1 MPKSTIQ
8 AGHSPILWIEGRWSG
23 NPNFVSLLR
32 KKGFIIETTSTGKK
46 ALEMLDTD
54 DFSLLVVNAASMRT
68 SGVRISKNI
77 FETHPEVPVILIC
90 DPDRVPDGVEEYV
103 GCLLVLDFTT
113 RKLVNRIM
121 RLLPGDDKNKIQLG
135 PISIDVDRNLVNAHG
150 QQTTLTP
157 RLMAL
162 LIAFIE
168 KSGEVITR
176 EKLFHDVWKTD
187 YTGDTRTLDV
197 HISWLRQAIELD
209 PRNPSLWLDKLN
221 PTKDFLCLSNL
232 AKQKKLPN

>member
-1 MPKSTIQ
+1 MAKSAAL

-32 KKGFIIETTSTGKK
+32 KKGFVIETVSTGKK
-46 ALEMLDTD
+46 ALEMADSGD
-54 DFSLLVVNAASMRT
+54 YSLLIVNAASMRT
-68 SGVRISKNI
+68 SGARISKNLY
-77 FETHPEVPVILIC
+77 ESYPEIPIILIC
-90 DPDRVPDGVEEYV
+90 DPDRVPDGVEEYL

-121 RLLPGDDKNKIQLG
+121 KLLPGEDKNKTKLG
-135 PISIDVDRNLVNAHG
+135 PITIDRNRNLVNCNN

-157 RLMAL
+157 RLMSL
-162 LIAFIE
+162 LVTFME
-168 KSGEVITR
+168 KPGEVISR
-176 EKLFHDVWKTD
+176 EKLFQEVWKTN

-209 PRNPSLWLDKLN
+209 PRNPKLLV
-221 PTKDFLCLSNL
+221 TVRGVGY
-232 AKQKKLPN
+232 KLVV

>member
-1 MPKSTIQ
+1 MAKSTVL

-32 KKGFIIETTSTGKK
+32 KKGFEIETTSTGKK
-46 ALEMLDTD
+46 ALELVDSGEY
-54 DFSLLVVNAASMRT
+54 SLLVVNAASMRT
-68 SGVRISKNI
+68 SGARITKTFYDNNPDI
-77 FETHPEVPVILIC
+77 PIILIC
-90 DPDRVPDGVEEYV
+90 DPDRVPEGVEDYL

-121 RLLPGDDKNKIQLG
+121 KLLPGEEKNTKELG
-135 PISIDVDRNLVNAHG
+135 PISVDLDRNLVNCYQ

-162 LIAFIE
+162 LTTFMD
-168 KSGEVITR
+168 KPGEVISR
-176 EKLFHDVWKTD
+176 EMLFQKVWKTN

-197 HISWLRQAIELD
+197 HISWLRQAIEKD
-209 PRNPSLWLDKLN
+209 PRNPKLVV
-221 PTKDFLCLSNL
+221 TVRG
-232 AKQKKLPN
+232 QGYKLVV